1 MVSVEIKCVWLCLR
15 GNRANGTQVGSDSSS
30 TRLETKLLEEVS
42 DSSLVSLLGDIV
54 LVQVPAYHTTRT
66 PPTRSGRSSTLS
78 SELPF
83 SPQASCH
90 PWSDQQ
96 DRSPRCNYRVKR
108 RAWNKPSGHEVLE
121 VQNLR
126 EHLHRGSLLH
136 FLLRHAGENLA
147 RTSLESANDSVGE
160 LVLRVS
166 LLIHLHDESLL
177 SGVLARENDYDLSSL
192 KKLGHLFKP
201 LEKSI

>member
-1 MVSVEIKCVWLCLR
+1 M
-15 GNRANGTQVGSDSSS
+15 
-30 TRLETKLLEEVS
+30 
-42 DSSLVSLLGDIV
+42 
-54 LVQVPAYHTTRT
+54 
-66 PPTRSGRSSTLS
+66 
-78 SELPF
+78 
-83 SPQASCH
+83 
-90 PWSDQQ
+90 
-96 DRSPRCNYRVKR
+96 
-108 RAWNKPSGHEVLE
+108 LE

-126 EHLHRGSLLH
+126 EHLHGGSLLH